1 MLGQLHDAGNTTTLA
16 HYLELLNGAGLIA
29 GLPKFS
35 GKRVMQTSSSP
46 KVQVLNTALM
56 SAISSHSF
64 ETARQDRE
72 YWGRL
77 VESVVGAHLVNS
89 SRGKSIEV
97 FYWLERNQ
105 EVDFVLRSGANIA
118 AFEVKSGRK
127 KERLTGM
134 EAFAR
139 AFQVKRQLLVGSDGI
154 PVDEFL
160 SAPVETWLK

>member
-1 MLGQLHDAGNTTTLA
+1 MLGHLHDAGNTTTLA

-35 GKRVMQTSSSP
+35 GKRIMQRSSSP

-56 SAISSHSF
+56 SAVSNHSF
-64 ETARQDRE
+64 ETARQDRK

-77 VESVVGAHLVNS
+77 VESAVGAHLLNS

-105 EVDFVLRSGANIA
+105 EVDFVLRTGTSVVAI
-118 AFEVKSGRK
+118 EVKSGRN
-127 KERLTGM
+127 KERLTGT
-134 EAFAR
+134 EVFSR
-139 AFQVKRQLLVGSDGI
+139 AFRVKRQLLVGSDGI

-160 SAPVETWLK
+160 SAPVEKWVK